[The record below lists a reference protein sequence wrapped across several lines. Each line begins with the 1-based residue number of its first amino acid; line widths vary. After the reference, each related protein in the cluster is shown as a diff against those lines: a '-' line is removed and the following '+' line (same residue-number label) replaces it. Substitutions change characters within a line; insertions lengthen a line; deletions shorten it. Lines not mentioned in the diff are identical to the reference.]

1 MSSIPF
7 SDWENPTF
15 IWIAIL
21 SIRFMSV
28 LLSAYSTFTPLFD
41 DFKMR
46 NYIKFKRRATFRF
59 QLLKMIQILLHI
71 FFGTA
76 MVYLVSLLKKNEQE
90 ESSWKTCPFFIILKM
105 TLKNRFLMIAIGAA
119 KNLNWLMGIIHN
131 LNLVIPNLKNI
142 SYILN

>member
-21 SIRFMSV
+21 SIRFISV

-46 NYIKFKRRATFRF
+46 NYIKFKRRATFRS

-71 FFGTA
+71 FFATA
-76 MVYLVSLLKKNEQE
+76 MVYLVSVVTKIFFRTTFSGK
-90 ESSWKTCPFFIILKM
+90 CPFFENRRIYGIKREIFYNKIAYVNVQQIDK
-105 TLKNRFLMIAIGAA
+105 TLFCLY
-119 KNLNWLMGIIHN
+119 
-131 LNLVIPNLKNI
+131 I
-142 SYILN
+142 SKFW